1 MTAQPP
7 RAIGCDAG
15 ALAADMTTLDAL
27 ARLQL
32 GALRQGS
39 QIRLEG
45 VPGDLSELL
54 AFCGLSEVFDPD
66 EETQQRCDVP
76 SSGSDPES
84 GRL

>member
-7 RAIGCDAG
+7 GEIGCDAE
-15 ALAADMTTLDAL
+15 ALAADMSTVDAL

-32 GALRQGS
+32 GAKRLGVAIRLRDAPADLRQ
-39 QIRLEG
+39 
-45 VPGDLSELL
+45 LL
-54 AFCGLSEVFDPD
+54 AFCGLSEVFDLDD
-66 EETQQRCDVP
+66 ETPQRCDVP